1 MWSCRRRCGRSEPI
15 RSPGATWRSTPR
27 NSTRAPK
34 LRATP
39 SSRSSTAGTVA
50 PRAVAPPRAIDACSA
65 SDARL
70 GGWDASR
77 AQHRGATHGS
87 RRTGARGATRSRR
100 PSKTGLGAKPFSLP
114 CRFFYDAEGS
124 RLFEAICELP
134 EYYLTRAEHEI
145 LTRHADE
152 IAARC
157 PTPLFLAELGSGSA
171 TKTRLLIEAFLRHQ
185 GSLRYVP
192 VDISQ
197 SMLDESAQSLL
208 ADYHGLEITAI
219 ASEYGD
225 GLRHLGKD
233 TRLPKLIAWLGSN
246 IGNFARADAHHFVA
260 GIRDA
265 MSADDRLLLGV
276 DLRKDERALELAY
289 DDAQGVTA
297 RFNKNLL
304 ARINRELGG
313 SFDLADW
320 THRAR
325 VVDDGGR
332 VEIGL
337 VCRRSCDVPIA
348 ALGQELPLRA
358 RRLHPHRGFDQV
370 LASARSRSS
379 PPRRRCG
386 STRAGSIASSASA
399 SRCSRRAE
407 RIRPRAHERERPGA
421 WNPGPPW
428 EGDI

>member
-1 MWSCRRRCGRSEPI
+1 MPRAQ
-15 RSPGATWRSTPR
+15 RSPRYAWIEQ
-27 NSTRAPK
+27 N
-34 LRATP
+34 
-39 SSRSSTAGTVA
+39 
-50 PRAVAPPRAIDACSA
+50 
-65 SDARL
+65 
-70 GGWDASR
+70 
-77 AQHRGATHGS
+77 RGA
-87 RRTGARGATRSRR
+87 RRDSFAQAVDD
-100 PSKTGLGAKPFSLP
+100 GLGTEPLSLP
-114 CRFFYDAEGS
+114 CRFFYDDVGS

-145 LTRHADE
+145 LARHANE

-197 SMLDESAQSLL
+197 SMLDQSAQALL
-208 ADYHGLEITAI
+208 ADYRGLEITAI

-246 IGNFARADAHHFVA
+246 IGNFPRADAHHFVA

-320 THRAR
+320 SHRAR

-337 VCRRSCDVPIA
+337 VCRRSCGVRIA
-348 ALGQELPLRA
+348 ALGKSFRFARGDFIHTEDSIKYSQREIAELAVAASLRLEA
-358 RRLHPHRGFDQV
+358 RWSD
-370 LASARSRSS
+370 
-379 PPRRRCG
+379 
-386 STRAGSIASSASA
+386 
-399 SRCSRRAE
+399 
-407 RIRPRAHERERPGA
+407 RERRFCVALLAPR
-421 WNPGPPW
+421 
-428 EGDI
+428 

>member
-1 MWSCRRRCGRSEPI
+1 MP
-15 RSPGATWRSTPR
+15 
-27 NSTRAPK
+27 RAP
-34 LRATP
+34 
-39 SSRSSTAGTVA
+39 
-50 PRAVAPPRAIDACSA
+50 
-65 SDARL
+65 
-70 GGWDASR
+70 
-77 AQHRGATHGS
+77 HS
-87 RRTGARGATRSRR
+87 RRYAWIEENLSARRDSFAQAVED
-100 PSKTGLGAKPFSLP
+100 GLGSAPFSLP
-114 CRFFYDAEGS
+114 CRFFYDAVGS

-145 LTRHADE
+145 LMGHADD
-152 IAARC
+152 IVARC
-157 PTPLFLAELGSGSA
+157 TTPLFLAELGSGSA

-185 GSLRYVP
+185 GGLRYVP

-197 SMLDESAQSLL
+197 SMLEESAQALL

-219 ASEYGD
+219 ASEYRE
-225 GLRHLGKD
+225 GLHHLGKD
-233 TRLPKLIAWLGSN
+233 TSLPKLIAWLGSN
-246 IGNFARADAHHFVA
+246 IGNFPRADAHHFVS

-276 DLRKDERALELAY
+276 DLRKDALALERAY

-337 VCRRSCDVPIA
+337 VCRRGCEVRVA
-348 ALGQELPLRA
+348 ALG
-358 RRLHPHRGFDQV
+358 RRFRFERGD
-370 LASARSRSS
+370 SIHTED
-379 PPRRRCG
+379 
-386 STRAGSIASSASA
+386 STKYS
-399 SRCSRRAE
+399 
-407 RIRPRAHERERPGA
+407 ERELAELAGTASLRLDARWLDGERRFCVALLAPC
-421 WNPGPPW
+421 
-428 EGDI
+428 

>member
-1 MWSCRRRCGRSEPI
+1 MLLAPHSRRYAWIEGDR
-15 RSPGATWRSTPR
+15 GARRDSF
-27 NSTRAPK
+27 A
-34 LRATP
+34 
-39 SSRSSTAGTVA
+39 
-50 PRAVAPPRAIDACSA
+50 RAVEEGLDREPR
-65 SDARL
+65 
-70 GGWDASR
+70 
-77 AQHRGATHGS
+77 
-87 RRTGARGATRSRR
+87 
-100 PSKTGLGAKPFSLP
+100 SLP
-114 CRFFYDAEGS
+114 CRYFYDEVGS

-134 EYYLTRAEHEI
+134 EYYLTRAEREI

-171 TKTRLLIEAFLRHQ
+171 TKTRLLIEAFLRQQ

-208 ADYHGLEITAI
+208 ADYQGLEITAI

-246 IGNFARADAHHFVA
+246 IGNFPRADAHHFVA

-265 MSADDRLLLGV
+265 MGGDDRLLLGV

-337 VCRRSCDVPIA
+337 VCERSCVVSIA
-348 ALGQELPLRA
+348 ALGKSFRFACGDFIHTEDSTKYSQREVAELAAAASLRIDA
-358 RRLHPHRGFDQV
+358 RWLDGGRRFCVAL
-370 LASARSRSS
+370 LA
-379 PPRRRCG
+379 PR
-386 STRAGSIASSASA
+386 
-399 SRCSRRAE
+399 
-407 RIRPRAHERERPGA
+407 
-421 WNPGPPW
+421 
-428 EGDI
+428 